1 MARVAAG
8 GTVMTSDVM
17 ARQRGCGHP
26 ESMTTTQQTRTTT
39 TAGRARGITIP
50 LARPFLLADAVL
62 TGVNGLA
69 YAVAGGW
76 LADWFGAPEPLVRSL
91 GAFLLLVAAGVAV
104 LATRRPVPRR
114 GVAALAALNIVW
126 VVASLDY
133 ALLGGLS
140 GIGVAWTVLQAV
152 VVGVFAAGQVWLAR
166 KG

>member
-1 MARVAAG
+1 
-8 GTVMTSDVM
+8 
-17 ARQRGCGHP
+17 
-26 ESMTTTQQTRTTT
+26 MTTTQQTPTPTTP
-39 TAGRARGITIP
+39 GRRGITTP
-50 LARPFLLADAVL
+50 VAGPFLLADATM

-76 LADWFGAPEPLVRSL
+76 LAGWLGAPETLVRSL
-91 GAFLLLVAAGVAV
+91 GGFLLLVAAGVAL

-133 ALLGGLS
+133 ALLGGLTT
-140 GIGVAWTVLQAV
+140 IGVAWTVLQAV
-152 VVGVFAAGQVWLAR
+152 VVGVFAAGQVWLVR